1 MSHAFNQRLP
11 AGPQVIR
18 SLPDCPELVAF
29 QLFAMSAQSRAR
41 GNVLI
46 NPGAF
51 SLYRA
56 DLIREIVP
64 AYLDETFFGCPV
76 TLGDDTALAKC
87 LGPAQPAR
95 TGR

>member
-1 MSHAFNQRLP
+1 MPLTRDYRQAR
-11 AGPQVIR
+11 R
-18 SLPDCPELVAF
+18 SSALCLIAPELVAF

-76 TLGDDTALAKC
+76 TPGDDTALAKC